1 MSQVKAF
8 TVGAKTYNAAMASA
22 VKQDELLSML
32 TADLISR
39 AMVAAKIG
47 KPLDNTMIAT
57 MMLGMPTVA
66 KVKIA
71 DILMCQVFVAGTTIP
86 VTIDDFSGRMVEY
99 NQLLAKL
106 LVFNLG
112 DFSYWLQGA
121 VNDAMQPQ
129 TSAANAVTSTGI

>member
-32 TADLISR
+32 TAELISR

-47 KPLDNTMIAT
+47 KTVDDNIVMT
-57 MMLGMPTVA
+57 MMMGMQYG
-66 KVKIA
+66 VKQQIA
-71 DILMCQVFVAGTTIP
+71 GIIMNQVFVAGTSIP
-86 VTIDDFSGRMVEY
+86 VTVDDFSGRMVEY

-106 LVFNLG
+106 LIFNLG
-112 DFSYWLQGA
+112 DFSSWLQSA
-121 VNDAMQPQ
+121 IADAMQPQ
-129 TSAANAVTSTGI
+129 SPEVAQ

>member
-32 TADLISR
+32 TATLVER
-39 AMVAAKIG
+39 AMVAASIG
-47 KPLDNTMIAT
+47 KTLDDNTICT
-57 MMLGMPTVA
+57 MMLGMPNAT

-71 DILMCQVFVAGTTIP
+71 AIILNQVFIAGTQVP

-112 DFSYWLQGA
+112 DFSSWLQSA
-121 VNDAMQPQ
+121 IDDARQPQ
-129 TSAANAVTSTGI
+129 APVESEAQ

>member
-32 TADLISR
+32 TAPLMER
-39 AMVAAKIG
+39 AMAAAQVGKELGDDIIG
-47 KPLDNTMIAT
+47 PMFMSMNYAT
-57 MMLGMPTVA
+57 

-71 DILMCQVFVAGTTIP
+71 EILMNQVFLAGTSIP
-86 VTIDDFSGRMVEY
+86 VTIEDFSGRMVEY

-106 LVFNLG
+106 LVFNIG
-112 DFSYWLQGA
+112 DFSSWLQSVLGD
-121 VNDAMQPQ
+121 VKQPP
-129 TSAANAVTSTGI
+129 APVTDHQ

>member
-22 VKQDELLSML
+22 VRQDELLSML
-32 TADLISR
+32 AADLIGR

-47 KPLDNTMIAT
+47 KTIDDHIVTT
-57 MMLGMPTVA
+57 MMMGMHYAA
-66 KVKIA
+66 KTKIA
-71 DILMCQVFVAGTTIP
+71 EIIMNQVFIAGTTIP
-86 VTIDDFSGRMVEY
+86 VTVDDFSGRMVEY

-112 DFSYWLQGA
+112 DFSSWLQSA
-121 VNDAMQPQ
+121 IDDAMQPP
-129 TSAANAVTSTGI
+129 APANVTA

>member
-47 KPLDNTMIAT
+47 KPLDDTMVTT
-57 MMLGMPTVA
+57 MMLGMPTAA

-71 DILMCQVFVAGTTIP
+71 EILMCQVFVAGTAIP

-112 DFSYWLQGA
+112 DFSSWLQSA
-121 VNDAMQPQ
+121 INDAMQPQ
-129 TSAANAVTSTGI
+129 TPVVDAAT

>member
-32 TADLISR
+32 TADLIGR

-47 KPLDNTMIAT
+47 KTIDDHIVTT
-57 MMLGMPTVA
+57 MMMGMQYAT
-66 KVKIA
+66 KTKIA
-71 DILMCQVFVAGTTIP
+71 EIIMNQVFIAGTTIP
-86 VTIDDFSGRMVEY
+86 VTVDDFSGRMVEY

-112 DFSYWLQGA
+112 DFSSWLQSA
-121 VNDAMQPQ
+121 IDDAMQPPA
-129 TSAANAVTSTGI
+129 SVNATA